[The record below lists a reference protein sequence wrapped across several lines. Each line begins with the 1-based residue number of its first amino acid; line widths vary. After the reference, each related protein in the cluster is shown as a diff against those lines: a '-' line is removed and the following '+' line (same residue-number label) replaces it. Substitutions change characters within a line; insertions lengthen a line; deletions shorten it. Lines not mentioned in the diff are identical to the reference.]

1 MHPVTTTLD
10 DLVENI
16 QAARTELPCD
26 RSLLVAISGIDGAGK
41 GYVADQLAIALQQ
54 SGWQTVVI
62 NLDPWLH
69 LPDHRF
75 NPDHPGDHFY
85 HHAFRFDD
93 LFELLIQPL
102 QRHRSVA
109 LEIELTGQSGQPRP
123 YVYDLQDVD
132 IILLEGIFLL
142 KRSLLHHYDRTIWVE
157 CSYETALQRALH
169 RNQENLPP
177 DAIIHDYRTLY
188 FPAQAVHQDRDRP
201 QTIANYRYIN
211 DDAWS
216 ESAHAGLIP

>member
-1 MHPVTTTLD
+1 MSTVVTTLD
-10 DLVENI
+10 DLAATI
-16 QAARTELPCD
+16 QSARTELVGN

-41 GYVADQLAIALQQ
+41 GYVANQLEIALQQ

-69 LPDHRF
+69 LPDDRF

-109 LEIELTGQSGQPRP
+109 LEIELTGQSGHPRS

-142 KRSLLHHYDRTIWVE
+142 KRSLLHHYDRTLWID
-157 CSYETALQRALH
+157 CSYETALQRALQ

-177 DAIIHDYRTLY
+177 DAIMHDYRTLY
-188 FPAQAVHQDRDRP
+188 FPAQAVHLERDRP
-201 QTIANYRYIN
+201 QATADYRYTN
-211 DDAWS
+211 DAAWLEDS
-216 ESAHAGLIP
+216 RSLA